1 MAEDTNRHEEGGL
14 ATEIPD
20 KNLPGIPYADLP
32 DPIPLKRVIG
42 PSVLL
47 LAAAIGSGEYVLW
60 PFITSQTGFVLV
72 WLMLLGI
79 GTQYFVNVE
88 IERYTLATGESAV
101 VGFMRLWKGWAPAF
115 IVMTIVPW
123 AWPGWATGAAT
134 TVAFA
139 FGMDAA
145 GVTAPI
151 TVGLLIF
158 TGIVLT
164 VSPVVYK
171 TVEKIQFAMVGAI
184 LVFLVI
190 AVFTV
195 IDSSAVA
202 ALGKGLVSF
211 GEMPSAAVSIG
222 GATILGAVAF
232 AGAGGTVNLT
242 LSNWARDKG
251 LGMGSRLPKIVSP
264 FTGEEQAAPG
274 TGYFFHRGEDNVRRW
289 DGWFAVAN
297 REQFF
302 TFFVAGAITL
312 VLFMLVTY
320 SAVGV
325 GNAGE
330 DFGFI
335 NNVGE
340 ALGRSVGG
348 WMSILFWGVGF
359 AALFSTNL
367 GVIDMVGRVTAD
379 ILKVGL
385 LRDSEFWTESKIY
398 FTAVWIELIFGCTIL
413 LSGLDQPLTLFVIA
427 SSLNGFVMF
436 VYSGLLIQLNSG
448 VLPARIGTG
457 GLRRAIMWWAVA
469 FYGSLS
475 AYVIYLALTDPG
487 ALA

>member
-1 MAEDTNRHEEGGL
+1 MAEDTNRRDEGAL

-20 KNLPGIPYADLP
+20 RNLPGVPYADLP
-32 DPIPLKRVIG
+32 EPIPLKRVIG

-47 LAAAIGSGEYVLW
+47 LAASIGSGEYVLW
-60 PFITSQTGFVLV
+60 PYITTQLGFALV

-115 IVMTIVPW
+115 IVMAIVPW

-139 FGMDAA
+139 FGLDAA

-151 TVGLLIF
+151 TVGLLIA
-158 TGIVLT
+158 TGIILT

-171 TVEKIQFAMVGAI
+171 TVEKIQFAMVAAI
-184 LVFLVI
+184 LAFLVLS
-190 AVFTV
+190 VFTV
-195 IDSSAVA
+195 IDSSAIA
-202 ALGKGLVSF
+202 AFGQGLVSV
-211 GEMPSAAVSIG
+211 GEIPAGISTIG
-222 GATILGAVAF
+222 IAGVLGAVAF

-251 LGMGSRLPKIVSP
+251 LGMGGRLPKVVSP
-264 FTGEEQAAPG
+264 FTGEEQASQQ
-274 TGYFFHRGEDNVRRW
+274 TGYFFRRDEANLKRW
-289 DGWFAVAN
+289 DDWYRVAN
-297 REQFF
+297 REQFI

-312 VLFMLVTY
+312 LLFMMVTY

-325 GNAGE
+325 GNSGE

-335 NNVGE
+335 FNVGE

-348 WMSILFWGVGF
+348 WMSILFWGAGF

-379 ILKVGL
+379 ILKVGW
-385 LRDSEFWTESKIY
+385 LRDSEFWTESKVY
-398 FTAVWIELIFGCTIL
+398 FAAVWAELVFGCAIL
-413 LSGLDQPLTLFVIA
+413 LSGMDQPLTLFVIA
-427 SSLNGFVMF
+427 SCLNGFVMF
-436 VYSGLLIQLNSG
+436 IYSALLIQLNKG
-448 VLPARIGTG
+448 VLPARIGPNKWRVG
-457 GLRRAIMWWAVA
+457 FMWWAVA
-469 FYGSLS
+469 FYGVLS
-475 AYVIYLALTDPG
+475 AWAIIVAVTDPA